1 MDQHPATTFHL
12 KQTKTPQNKT
22 KLRNESLLA
31 RYFGVEAAET
41 NSKRL
46 KSRDWILIIHG
57 EYVFSHFPELEDDII
72 LLLLSPTT
80 TTGPIVLKGR
90 WWCNELKVLHWSHS
104 NPSIEVEAPAL
115 ELLVPPGSLVFQ
127 NQQLVLL
134 CCWWTCPKSETIHTC
149 WFWSEKREWGK
160 WIQVPRQEFGLSGGH
175 TSRFDWWSGY
185 GVHDALHPPWAPVS
199 HMYLNC

>member
-1 MDQHPATTFHL
+1 MYRESGLVTIIMSEVRLVFSFITSSESDHIHLCKKKIKKTRHASSVQTKMDQHPATTFHL

-90 WWCNELKVLHWSHS
+90 
-104 NPSIEVEAPAL
+104 
-115 ELLVPPGSLVFQ
+115 
-127 NQQLVLL
+127 
-134 CCWWTCPKSETIHTC
+134 
-149 WFWSEKREWGK
+149 
-160 WIQVPRQEFGLSGGH
+160 
-175 TSRFDWWSGY
+175 
-185 GVHDALHPPWAPVS
+185 
-199 HMYLNC
+199 